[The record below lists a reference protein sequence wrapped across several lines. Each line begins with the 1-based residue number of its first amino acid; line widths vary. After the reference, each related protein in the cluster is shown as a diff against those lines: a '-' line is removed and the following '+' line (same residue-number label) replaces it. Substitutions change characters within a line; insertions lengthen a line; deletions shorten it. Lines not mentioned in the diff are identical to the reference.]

1 MKMNN
6 ILAISTL
13 AAALSMPLAYAEPT
27 GATMESASL
36 TEKQKLEVES
46 IIHDYLV
53 NKNPEVL
60 VEASKTLQEKQ
71 QSQMQ
76 ELAKSAIA
84 KSGSALVSGTLTV
97 AGNPKGDV
105 TLVEFFDYQCTH
117 CVHMKPVINEL
128 IKKNPNLRVIFKEF
142 PIFGKESEMASRVAI
157 VAAMHGKY
165 MPFQDGLFK
174 AEKHLDEQ
182 TIMAVAKQVGLNMAT
197 LKTEMHSKTVNDLL
211 EESHKLAESIHL
223 MGTPAFVL
231 LATPN
236 GHFSPG
242 GQNSF
247 VPGAAS
253 EAALQTMIDN
263 IAKSIKK

>member
-13 AAALSMPLAYAEPT
+13 AAALSMTLAYAV
-27 GATMESASL
+27 SADTSTL
-36 TEKQKLEVES
+36 TDQQKLEVET
-46 IIHDYLV
+46 IIHNYLV

-97 AGNPKGDV
+97 AGNPKGNV

-165 MPFQDGLFK
+165 MLFQDGLFK
-174 AEKHLDEQ
+174 AEKHLDEK
-182 TIMAVAKQVGLNMAT
+182 TIMDVAKQVGLNMDT
-197 LKTEMHSKTVNDLL
+197 LKTEMQSKTVNDLL

-236 GHFSPG
+236 GLFSPG
-242 GQNSF
+242 GQTSF
-247 VPGAAS
+247 IPGAAS
-253 EAALQTMIDN
+253 ESALQTMIDK
-263 IAKSIKK
+263 IGKSIKK